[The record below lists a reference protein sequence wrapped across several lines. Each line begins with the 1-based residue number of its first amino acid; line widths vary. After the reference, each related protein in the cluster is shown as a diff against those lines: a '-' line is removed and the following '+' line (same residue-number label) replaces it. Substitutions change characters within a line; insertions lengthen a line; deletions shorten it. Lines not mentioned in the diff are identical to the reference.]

1 MYSVKAMTFAIMRQ
15 TRLIKENTLDFLE
28 FYSDKQKK
36 SAYLLEGEDGYL
48 HNLAINKIKKLYSV
62 DEIDFTKL
70 DSCDEIAL
78 ISNLNVAPMLS
89 ETRVVCACE
98 FYLEDKKNKLSDFLN
113 GDLNSVLVISNFKK
127 SPILEKLPIEVVEC
141 EKNEKFCKKFI
152 SSFFA
157 KAGISANE
165 ECVNLICDYTSADM
179 YKIST
184 EIEKIS
190 AFCQKKG
197 VVEICDVENLV
208 NKDTDYKIYELTD
221 YIANKKTDKAYK
233 VLFDMLNKN
242 EPLQRLFISI
252 YNHFK
257 RLFYCKLNGK
267 NVDELV
273 EILAIKEYAVKKT
286 VALANKFPA
295 KTLKEINDR
304 FFLYDKSV
312 KSGKLDIEEAL
323 WLSVFSVMVK

>member
-1 MYSVKAMTFAIMRQ
+1 M
-15 TRLIKENTLDFLE
+15 DFLE

-36 SAYLLEGEDGYL
+36 SVYLLEGEHGYL
-48 HNLAINKIKKLYSV
+48 HNLAINKIKKLYNV
-62 DEIDFTKL
+62 DEIDFTRL
-70 DSCDEIAL
+70 DSCDELTL

-89 ETRVVCACE
+89 EKRLVCASE
-98 FYLEDKKNKLSDFLN
+98 FYSEDKKNKISEFIN
-113 GDLNSVLVISNFKK
+113 GNLNSVLIISNFKK
-127 SPILEKLPIEVVEC
+127 SASLEKLPFEVVEC
-141 EKNEKFCKKFI
+141 EKNERFCRKFI
-152 SSFFA
+152 SSYFT
-157 KAGISANE
+157 KAGISASE
-165 ECVNLICDYTSADM
+165 ECVNLICDYTSVDM
-179 YKIST
+179 YKVSS
-184 EIEKIS
+184 ELDKIS

-242 EPLQRLFISI
+242 EPLQRLYISI

-257 RLFYCKLNGK
+257 RLFYCRLNGK

-273 EILAIKEYAVKKT
+273 EILGIKEYAVKKSI
-286 VALANKFPA
+286 ALANKFSA

-304 FFLYDKSV
+304 FFLYDKMV
-312 KSGKLDIEEAL
+312 KSGKLAVDRAL
-323 WLSVFSVMVK
+323 WLSVFSVIAK